1 MMRENYKYGDIS
13 STSGK
18 RIFSFISIIIILIVW
33 IILCELKIVPELFW
47 PAPSSVVKQFV
58 QLTVQGYK
66 GHTLF
71 GHIGISLYRVM
82 AGFLSGSVLGIFVG
96 MSMGINKKVRAM
108 LDPVIELYRP
118 VPPLA
123 YIPIIIIW
131 LGITDVS
138 KITLLFLASFA
149 VIVINTR
156 AGVQSVPLEKL
167 RAAYSL
173 GARPKQVLRFVI
185 LPNAM
190 PGIVTGM
197 RVAMGVC
204 WGTLVAAEMV
214 AANSGIGW
222 MVLNAS
228 RYLRTDIVIV
238 GIIVMGALG
247 YGLDVFLRYI
257 EKKVFP
263 WRGY

>member
-1 MMRENYKYGDIS
+1 MKENYKYGDIS
-13 STSGK
+13 DTSG
-18 RIFSFISIIIILIVW
+18 RRFLSIISISGLVLIW
-33 IILCELKIVPELFW
+33 FILCELHIVPEIFW
-47 PAPSSVVKQFV
+47 PSPSAVVKQFYI
-58 QLTVQGYK
+58 LSIEGYK
-66 GHTLF
+66 GHTLL
-71 GHIGISLYRVM
+71 GHLGISMYRVL
-82 AGFLSGSVLGIFVG
+82 AGFLSGTVLGGLVG

-123 YIPIIIIW
+123 YIPIVIIW

-156 AGVQSVPLEKL
+156 AGVQNTPIEKI

-173 GARPKQVLRFVI
+173 GATPKQVLRWVI
-185 LPNAM
+185 FPHSMPAM
-190 PGIVTGM
+190 VTGM

-214 AANSGIGW
+214 AARSGIGW

-228 RYLRTDIVIV
+228 RYLRTDIVIT
-238 GIIVMGALG
+238 GIIVMGVTG
-247 YGLDVFLRYI
+247 YLLDLLLRLI